1 LVSKETVVRLERVG
15 LIMCLDEVIV
25 DEVAMKE
32 EQELE
37 AFLESLSQPHEEMD
51 SLLWGYQVPTTQ
63 SHQNQQPLETPYG
76 SDDEEYDHIFMD
88 VIEEENRMASQQ
100 QQQIPGYLDM
110 DHEMMDMS

>member
-1 LVSKETVVRLERVG
+1 LS
-15 LIMCLDEVIV
+15 IDEVMA

-37 AFLESLSQPHEEMD
+37 AILGSLSQPQEMD
-51 SLLWGYQVPTTQ
+51 SLLWDATA
-63 SHQNQQPLETPYG
+63 SLQNQQPPETPYG

-88 VIEEENRMASQQ
+88 VIEKENRIASQQ
-100 QQQIPGYLDM
+100 QQQLPGYLDT

>member
-1 LVSKETVVRLERVG
+1 
-15 LIMCLDEVIV
+15 MA

-32 EQELE
+32 EKELE
-37 AFLESLSQPHEEMD
+37 ALFGSLDEDNRTEQQEMD
-51 SLLWGYQVPTTQ
+51 SLLWGDYIPTGQ
-63 SHQNQQPLETPYG
+63 SHQTQQLSETPYG

-100 QQQIPGYLDM
+100 QQQLPDYLDA

>member
-1 LVSKETVVRLERVG
+1 
-15 LIMCLDEVIV
+15 MA

-37 AFLESLSQPHEEMD
+37 ALLGSMVPDQQSAGMRGEEMP
-51 SLLWGYQVPTTQ
+51 LVLFEMETGYQVPTTPTQ
-63 SHQNQQPLETPYG
+63 CEQPPPETPYG

-100 QQQIPGYLDM
+100 QPLGYLEDQ
-110 DHEMMDMS
+110 EMMDMS